1 MNFEILYQNQDLLLI
16 NKPAG
21 VVVNKAQTNKGETI
35 QDWMGDF
42 LSNLEEEE
50 KNLEWQSLVPA
61 DFSDE
66 FGSPAEIWQERQ
78 GIVHRLDKETSGVL
92 LLAKNPGAL
101 LNLLAQFKQRQTSKT
116 YSALVHGKFQVK
128 EGKLAA
134 PIARASHNRL
144 KFAVVEDGKPAET
157 FYKVEQEFGALDIS
171 FLEDLKKSEKK
182 RATNAYQ
189 QGFSL
194 LEAKPKT
201 GRTHQIRVHMSAM
214 QHPLVGDKVYSGK
227 KRAKLD
233 HIWCQRHFLHAK
245 SLTFR
250 DPRSQEMMT
259 IKADLT
265 PDLKVVLAKLDKNS
279 N

>member
-1 MNFEILYQNQDLLLI
+1 MSFEILYQNQDLLLI

-21 VVVNKAQTNKGETI
+21 VVVNKAKTVKEETI
-35 QDWMGDF
+35 QDWMEDF
-42 LSNLEEEE
+42 LTNLTEKEKSIGWEE
-50 KNLEWQSLVPA
+50 LVPV

-66 FGSPAEIWQERQ
+66 FGSPEEIWQERQ

-101 LNLLAQFKQRQTSKT
+101 VNLLAQFKQRQTSKT
-116 YSALVHGKFQVK
+116 YSALVHGKFKLK

-144 KFAVVEDGKPAET
+144 KYTVVADGKAAET
-157 FYKVEQEFGALDIS
+157 FYRVEQELAALDIS
-171 FLEDLKKSEKK
+171 FLENFKKADKK

-194 LEAKPKT
+194 VEAKPKT

-233 HIWCQRHFLHAK
+233 HLWCQRQFLHAK
-245 SLTFR
+245 ALTFR

-259 IKADLT
+259 IEAELT
-265 PDLKVVLAKLDKNS
+265 PDLKEVLAKLETI
-279 N
+279 